1 MGGKAQL
8 QPRGVNRAV
17 GLERKPLSQLQPV
30 DEELD
35 ELEQMLDNKAPVVLK
50 TENSFGV
57 SNFSYRSDHG
67 DSLCCD
73 VRLALSY
80 SIAHYSFLLCVC
92 VGVRACMRV
101 HA

>member
-8 QPRGVNRAV
+8 QSYNIGGVKRTV
-17 GLERKPLSQLQPV
+17 GVERKPLGQLQPV
-30 DEELD
+30 DEELE

-57 SNFSYRSDHG
+57 SNVSYKTDHG

-73 VRLALSY
+73 VRLVL
-80 SIAHYSFLLCVC
+80 
-92 VGVRACMRV
+92 
-101 HA
+101 

>member
-8 QPRGVNRAV
+8 QPINTRGVKRAV
-17 GLERKPLSQLQPV
+17 GLERKPLSQLQAV
-30 DEELD
+30 DKELD

-67 DSLCCD
+67 DSLYCD
-73 VRLALSY
+73 VRLALAY
-80 SIAHYSFLLCVC
+80 IAHKFYAVC
-92 VGVRACMRV
+92 IHELV
-101 HA
+101 